1 MEHHIEEE
9 LRLLHTKQGLEED
22 EVTRTADG
30 QEFGQSLNNSE
41 KNGFEDIDSISPLI
55 RVML

>member
-1 MEHHIEEE
+1 
-9 LRLLHTKQGLEED
+9 LEED

-30 QEFGQSLNNSE
+30 QEFGQSLNDSK